1 VRFHERNYN
10 LVVQMKETL
19 FISSGKTA
27 ALVLSRKALRKPGL
41 GCLLSVLK
49 NFFLLQYRAALFP
62 GRIPVSRADHPL
74 DSLIPFNPRWV
85 AIYLDFV
92 AYWLRITG
100 FFIVRGKKGIA
111 ASFIESIG
119 RLYTF
124 AAGVYRKNL
133 STTDRPRY
141 LKHPRFLLIHLV
153 DPHLMCIP
161 SLHVM
166 IVIRGYTVFRQAAA
180 SMPHDPQFTAADK
193 KLRERALDIT
203 RAILYVKQH
212 SVNCVS
218 AAMYAMSRFDPA
230 LFPPEEAEAF
240 AAGLFAPGGDSPG
253 GPGVLPEDISAIHAH
268 IIGLYRSFFEAG
280 KTAGDWTVPLL
291 DFLKSLPRS

>member
-1 VRFHERNYN
+1 
-10 LVVQMKETL
+10 M
-19 FISSGKTA
+19 GKTA
-27 ALVLSRKALRKPGL
+27 ALVLGRKVLRKPGV
-41 GCLLSVLK
+41 GCLLSALRD
-49 NFFLLQYRAALFP
+49 FFLLQYRAVLFP

-74 DSLIPFNPRWV
+74 DSRIPFNPRWV
-85 AIYLDFV
+85 TVYMDFV
-92 AYWLRITG
+92 AYWLRIAG
-100 FFIVRGKKGIA
+100 FFIVRGKKEIA
-111 ASFIESIG
+111 AAFIESIG
-119 RLYTF
+119 RLYSF
-124 AAGVYRKNL
+124 AAEVYRKNL

-166 IVIRGYTVFRQAAA
+166 IVIRGYTAFRQAAA
-180 SMPHDPQFTAADK
+180 SLPHDPAFSAADR

-240 AAGLFAPGGDSPG
+240 AADLFVPGGNFTG
-253 GPGVLPEDISAIHAH
+253 GPGVLPEDIPAICSH
-268 IIGLYRSFFEAG
+268 ITGLYRSFFEAG
-280 KTAGDWTVPLL
+280 KGAEDWTSPLL